1 MYIIAAIASYSINAG
16 VYVAD
21 KFLLSKKIHSSTTYA
36 FYVGIWSIFNF
47 FLLFLAPWIP
57 SFQEFCLDIVGG
69 LLFLLTLIFWYK
81 ALHQS
86 EATRVVPI
94 VGALIPVFSFL
105 LSYIFLGE
113 VLGERQLL
121 AFLVLIAGGILI
133 SVKTTRLYY
142 YKEVAHR
149 FLDVFGNVLGGIHAQ
164 YRPTRRLLIN
174 SVFSALLF
182 AMYYV
187 LMKYIYS
194 MQPFIGSFVWSRLGT
209 FIGVIIIF
217 IIPMYRKKILEY
229 RHHAKK
235 PKSLG
240 FFIVIRLFA
249 ALAFIMLNWAIS
261 LGPVAMINA
270 LQGTQYVFL
279 FLLVLFLSS
288 KYPKVVK
295 EEWGG
300 GVLMQKVIGMSL
312 VMLGLYMLVV

>member
-1 MYIIAAIASYSINAG
+1 
-16 VYVAD
+16 
-21 KFLLSKKIHSSTTYA
+21 
-36 FYVGIWSIFNF
+36 
-47 FLLFLAPWIP
+47 
-57 SFQEFCLDIVGG
+57 
-69 LLFLLTLIFWYK
+69 
-81 ALHQS
+81 
-86 EATRVVPI
+86 
-94 VGALIPVFSFL
+94 
-105 LSYIFLGE
+105 
-113 VLGERQLL
+113 
-121 AFLVLIAGGILI
+121 
-133 SVKTTRLYY
+133 
-142 YKEVAHR
+142 
-149 FLDVFGNVLGGIHAQ
+149 
-164 YRPTRRLLIN
+164 
-174 SVFSALLF
+174 
-182 AMYYV
+182 
-187 LMKYIYS
+187 